1 MDLKTLKLELLE
13 RIALIDNEE
22 RLLALKRLLDA
33 PRGYGIPNEQLSVV
47 KEGEE
52 PYPRIEDRSYS
63 AEEVRKLFE
72 EARQSWQEEEFD
84 PDLTEEQEAELKER
98 DRQMESG
105 EVKAFTWEEV
115 QRLLDSDREKQRG
128 GA

>member
-47 KEGEE
+47 KEGE
-52 PYPRIEDRSYS
+52 PNAGSN
-63 AEEVRKLFE
+63 A
-72 EARQSWQEEEFD
+72 AR
-84 PDLTEEQEAELKER
+84 T
-98 DRQMESG
+98 
-105 EVKAFTWEEV
+105 FTWEEV
-115 QRLLDSDREKQRG
+115 QRILAEDRRHQRALQHDANDLNTTEEELALLDERRDRHLQGETRSYTWDELEAILKNDIKR
-128 GA
+128 